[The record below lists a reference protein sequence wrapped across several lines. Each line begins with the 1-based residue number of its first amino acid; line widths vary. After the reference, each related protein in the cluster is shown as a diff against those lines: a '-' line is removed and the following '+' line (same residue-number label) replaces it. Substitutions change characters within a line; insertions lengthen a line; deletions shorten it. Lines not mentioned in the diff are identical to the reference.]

1 MEQILLETLV
11 KILAALAVTL
21 ISVAGTWVIKKI
33 GKRQELKNISAAT
46 SEAVNAAQLTVLE
59 LQQILVENLKAATP
73 DGKLRPEDITHLKNL
88 LLTKTQEKMSDATVN
103 LLTSAGVD
111 IEALIRG
118 AGEALIA
125 RMKT

>member
-1 MEQILLETLV
+1 MEQIIMETLL
-11 KILAALAVTL
+11 KILAALAATL
-21 ISVAGTWVIKKI
+21 ISVAGTWVLTKI

-46 SEAVNAAQLTVLE
+46 SEAVNAAQITVLE
-59 LQQILVENLKAATP
+59 LQQLLVENLKAATP
-73 DGKLRPEDITHLKNL
+73 DGKLRPEDLTHLNVL
-88 LLTKTQEKMSDATVN
+88 LLIKTKEKMSDATTN
-103 LLTSAGVD
+103 LLTSVGVD